1 MVESDKKAK
10 AALIIAAMKPG
21 KGMESEMGEDED
33 EDEAG
38 DQAAAKE
45 DAAQGVLDS
54 LKAGDAKGLVSSLET
69 FISLCDY

>member
-21 KGMESEMGEDED
+21 NAPESEMAEGED
-33 EDEAG
+33 DEAG

-45 DAAQGVLDS
+45 DAAQGVMDALNAKDS
-54 LKAGDAKGLVSSLET
+54 KSMVSALET

>member
-21 KGMESEMGEDED
+21 KVPESEAGEGED
-33 EDEAG
+33 DEAG

-45 DAAQGVLDS
+45 DAAQGVM
-54 LKAGDAKGLVSSLET
+54 DALSANDPKSMVSALET

>member
-21 KGMESEMGEDED
+21 PSPESEMSEGED
-33 EDEAG
+33 DEAG

-45 DAAQGVLDS
+45 DAAQGVMDALNAKDS
-54 LKAGDAKGLVSSLET
+54 KSMVSALET

>member
-21 KGMESEMGEDED
+21 KGMESEAGEEEGDED
-33 EDEAG
+33 G

-45 DAAQGVLDS
+45 DAAQGVM
-54 LKAGDAKGLVSSLET
+54 DALSANDPKGMASALET

>member
-21 KGMESEMGEDED
+21 KAPESEMAEGED
-33 EDEAG
+33 DEAG

-45 DAAQGVLDS
+45 DAAQGVMDALNAKDS
-54 LKAGDAKGLVSSLET
+54 KSMVSALET